1 MKKETMMDTLTTT
14 DVREEQP
21 ASAAPTKKP
30 YAPPAI
36 IYRAPLEATAGACGD
51 PPAKAV
57 PGTCTTLYS

>member
-30 YAPPAI
+30 YAPPVI
-36 IYRAPLEATAGACGD
+36 IYRAPLEAVAGVCT
-51 PPAKAV
+51 PPTGKAE
-57 PGTCTTLYS
+57 PITCTDLAS